1 MGKEVKLFEL
11 ESYIDK
17 KSKVVTRRFIDL
29 PSYIN
34 QKDFFKYDNPQIGA
48 SHIYKYDKW
57 YVWCASTYQ
66 ESNETFII
74 VKSKEEL
81 SNESI

>member
-1 MGKEVKLFEL
+1 MGKEVKIFEL

-29 PSYIN
+29 PSYIS

-48 SHIYKYDKW
+48 SHIYKYNKW
-57 YVWCASTYQ
+57 YEWTGNDFV
-66 ESNETFII
+66 ESNNTFTI

-81 SNESI
+81 NNE